1 VRVVLLVLVVIG
13 ALALPASGVT
23 SDLRVHGSTAKTAK
37 VRIVFTGKGGGR
49 YLDVTR
55 WLEESTRECYAR
67 QTADETLSVSWSLTW
82 NATLVERDGRYGLR
96 SQTRPKGTVEGS
108 VDGTAVRDFC
118 DEPDPD
124 LEDIGPDWPSTT
136 SCERSIGASSTGSLR
151 RVELDGSRA
160 TILLRG
166 PVYETPPG
174 PCELSV
180 RNDQLVAS
188 VATDQ
193 PAVRQLT
200 GRGTVS
206 ILTGTRHPGHGV
218 TYTPTQFCSAFPHIY
233 EGIVYLY
240 SCEDTLIWGGKI
252 TLTRLPG

>member
-1 VRVVLLVLVVIG
+1 LVLVVIG

-23 SDLRVHGSTAKTAK
+23 SELQVHGSTAKTAK

-82 NATLVERDGRYGLR
+82 NATLIQRDGRYVLK
-96 SQTRPKGTVEGS
+96 SQTGPKGTVQGS

-124 LEDIGPDWPSTT
+124 FEDVSPDWPSTT
-136 SCERSIGASSTGSLR
+136 NCDGSIGASSNGSLTR
-151 RVELDGSRA
+151 LELDGSRA
-160 TILLRG
+160 TIRLRG
-166 PVYETPPG
+166 PVYGTPPK

-200 GRGTVS
+200 GRGATVS

-218 TYTPTQFCSAFPHIY
+218 TYTPTAFCSLFPHIY

-240 SCEDTLIWGGKI
+240 SCEDTLVWGGKI